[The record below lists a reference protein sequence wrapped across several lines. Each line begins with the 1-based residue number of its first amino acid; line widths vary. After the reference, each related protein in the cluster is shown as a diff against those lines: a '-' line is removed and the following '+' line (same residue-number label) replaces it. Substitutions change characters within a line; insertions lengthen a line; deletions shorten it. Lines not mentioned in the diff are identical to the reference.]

1 MANATTT
8 SLGDRDLG
16 AGAQFGRLLALQLRR
31 LSWTRKTKAM
41 LAIQLMPVIASFIAV
56 VIYDVDGLT
65 MFSGLMEFVTLP
77 FLVPMTAIF
86 YGGPTIVDEME
97 GRTLTYLTLRP
108 VPRTLL
114 YLGKLTAGTIVALVL
129 TLAPILVIFAIC
141 LSGSSDYGTS
151 MEQLGFV
158 LLGAGSGTLVYCAI
172 FGMLGA
178 LLATS
183 LLASIVYYGVVEFFV
198 GFFPIIEMLTMR
210 FHIKGVAGFGSGNR
224 GPLDSLFVDEA
235 IVLDW
240 WVSLIVL
247 GVVCVGALGI
257 GAMVFRDRKY
267 VV

>member
-1 MANATTT
+1 MANSTTT
-8 SLGDRDLG
+8 TAGRNFG

-41 LAIQLMPVIASFIAV
+41 LAIQLIPVIASFVAV
-56 VIYDVDGLT
+56 IIYDVDGLT
-65 MFSGLMEFVTLP
+65 MFGGLTEFVTLP

-108 VPRTLL
+108 IPRSLL
-114 YLGKLTAGTIVALVL
+114 YLGKLVAGTIVALGL
-129 TLAPILVIFAIC
+129 TLLPILIIFAIC
-141 LSGSSDYGTS
+141 LSGSSDYGAS
-151 MEQLGFV
+151 LEQLGFV
-158 LLGAGSGTLVYCAI
+158 LLGAGTGTIVYCTI

-183 LLASIVYYGVVEFFV
+183 LLASIVYYGVIEFFF
-198 GFFPIIEMLTMR
+198 GFFPIIEMVTMR
-210 FHIKGVAGFGSGNR
+210 YHIKGVAGFNSSDR

-240 WVSLIVL
+240 WMSLIVL
-247 GVVCVGALGI
+247 GVVVGATLAI
-257 GAMVFRDRKY
+257 GAWVFKDRKY